1 MPGIL
6 CWCIHQLPPYSL
18 TLIVAFE
25 SLDLSEAFKSSD
37 LHAVDML
44 PDTVHKLPQSER
56 FAYAKLLAYMTRVD
70 NELTVE
76 EMSMF
81 EQRLGTALLSP
92 KQRDMIRASLKNP
105 PTLEECLNNLGD
117 EAGRLALRDAVLMSA
132 SDGTVDEDERE
143 ALEEIAEHLD
153 LHPDAVK
160 RLLAWTVEGYAW
172 MQAGYDLLNDLSR

>member
-1 MPGIL
+1 M
-6 CWCIHQLPPYSL
+6 SL
-18 TLIVAFE
+18 ELLVGGVG
-25 SLDLSEAFKSSD
+25 FKSYGE
-37 LHAVDML
+37 HAVYML

-56 FAYAKLLAYMTRVD
+56 FAYARLLAYMTRVD

-92 KQRDMIRASLKNP
+92 KQRQMIRADLKNP
-105 PTLEECLNNLGD
+105 PPLEECLENLGE
-117 EAGRLALRDAVLMSA
+117 EAGRLALRDAVLMAA

-143 ALEEIAEHLD
+143 ALEDIADHLG
-153 LHPDAVK
+153 LAPDAVK
-160 RLLAWTVEGYAW
+160 RLLKWTVEGYAW